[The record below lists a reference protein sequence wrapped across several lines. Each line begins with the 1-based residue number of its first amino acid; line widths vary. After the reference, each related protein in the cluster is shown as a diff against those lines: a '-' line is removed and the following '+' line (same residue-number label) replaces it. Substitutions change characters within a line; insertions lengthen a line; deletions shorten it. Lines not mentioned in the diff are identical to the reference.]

1 MHFETFILSLMRP
14 DNRNDFIFFKKVF
27 GQLKSKKVGT
37 ASDFIGFCDFLK
49 CAILVIDRI
58 SPNEI
63 TEQSSFGYF
72 LDSIN
77 IFDIFELQL

>member
-1 MHFETFILSLMRP
+1 MRP